1 MAGREGAGVVNTG
14 GGMISLFKSP
24 LRRRIEAEIAE
35 IDTQIGIVENGM
47 KGLNR
52 SINPNIYSKYWV
64 KREDLLEQIR
74 LLEKMLGRK

>member
-1 MAGREGAGVVNTG
+1 MAGRKSVGVVNSG
-14 GGMISLFKSP
+14 GGMIPLFKSP
-24 LRRRIEAEIAE
+24 LRRRIEAEITE
-35 IDTQIGIVENGM
+35 LKTQAGIVQMGM